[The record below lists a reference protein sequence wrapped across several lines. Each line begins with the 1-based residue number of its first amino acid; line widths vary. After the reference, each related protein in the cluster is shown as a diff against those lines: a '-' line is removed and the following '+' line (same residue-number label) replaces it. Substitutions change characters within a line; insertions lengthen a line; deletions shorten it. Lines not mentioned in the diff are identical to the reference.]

1 MLEMTRPSDNHYY
14 SSTSSSKLKI
24 SQAQTQEKTPYILTK
39 AMKKAQLSAM
49 YHTQHAKQNEKLEKT
64 FSLQAEL
71 REFSLGLNVEV
82 SEKFPKLTIFSY
94 ANVL

>member
-1 MLEMTRPSDNHYY
+1 
-14 SSTSSSKLKI
+14 
-24 SQAQTQEKTPYILTK
+24 
-39 AMKKAQLSAM
+39 MKKAQLSAM
-49 YHTQHAKQNEKLEKT
+49 YHAQHAKQNEKLEKT

-82 SEKFPKLTIFSY
+82 SEKIPKLTIFSY